1 VMGYYEDGSWEIGEW
16 ALMLAMM
23 VLFWG
28 LLAAAVVWIVRST
41 SHRDETGGDRALS
54 ATASAR
60 EVLSERFARGEIDEE
75 EFLRRRELLHR
86 SPGPSR

>member
-1 VMGYYEDGSWEIGEW
+1 MGYYEDGSWEIGEW

-28 LLAAAVVWIVRST
+28 LLVAAVVWIVRS
-41 SHRDETGGDRALS
+41 SDRGETGGDRALS
-54 ATASAR
+54 VTASAR
-60 EVLSERFARGEIDEE
+60 EVLSERFTRGEIDEE

-86 SPGPSR
+86 IPGPSR